1 MSQLVNTDLME
12 LVRFC
17 QANQISNDASSP
29 TIPNLEE
36 SSREEVCGESDLD
49 LKAILDVL
57 TRQLQRGRVD
67 TKLAALKWIR
77 HLYSIAREKVNP

>member
-1 MSQLVNTDLME
+1 ME

-17 QANQISNDASSP
+17 QVNQIPIESSSP
-29 TIPNLEE
+29 TIPTADV
-36 SSREEVCGESDLD
+36 SSRDEGCGESDLD

-67 TKLAALKWIR
+67 SKLAALKWIR
-77 HLYSIAREKVNP
+77 HLYTIARDKVPVTIRKPDT